1 MKGDGRMSISVTDR
15 SSGLRIVEIDH
26 LSVFRLENEEKQRE
40 AVLNAVPEGSTGR
53 TTFLPFA
60 DMSRLTM
67 TEELKPCPFCG
78 RAVDIENPDAAYPL
92 TPSNVVPEIWQAG
105 CIESE
110 GR

>member
-1 MKGDGRMSISVTDR
+1 
-15 SSGLRIVEIDH
+15 
-26 LSVFRLENEEKQRE
+26 
-40 AVLNAVPEGSTGR
+40 
-53 TTFLPFA
+53 
-60 DMSRLTM
+60 M

-110 GR
+110 GGCTAHVLGFSRAEAIEAWNKRREDKADGVD